1 MFVTGLSSSLR
12 DEELRELFQQYGE
25 VEQAS
30 IVRDPHSRESR
41 GFGFVTM
48 ESPEEAEAAV
58 NGLNGTELQGKI
70 IRVEKVGRSNVGSRN
85 CSSLNLPGSSRS
97 P

>member
-1 MFVTGLSSSLR
+1 M
-12 DEELRELFQQYGE
+12 Y
-25 VEQAS
+25 
-30 IVRDPHSRESR
+30 DPHTRESR

-97 P
+97 CPYTNTGPLLWPAQAL